1 MARSARVAFTK
12 MCGTGNDFIIIDNR
26 EGLLKEGLPELAKR
40 LCARPT
46 SIGGDGLILVE
57 SVQGA
62 DFFMRVFNPDGTE
75 PAMCGNGAR
84 CVARYAALKKIAQPE
99 MTFDTIAGQL
109 TATVKGS
116 RVKLRMTDP
125 KDLRLDVQIVDE
137 KREISADFVDTG
149 VPHVVLFA
157 DDLEKVEVDE
167 LGRMIRYH
175 KLFSPAGT
183 NVNFVSRGEN
193 NRLAI
198 RTYERGVEAETL
210 ACGTGSTA
218 AAVIAGLR
226 GYVKSPVEVRTR
238 GEDTLRIYFRRS
250 GDTLTDVYLEGETRV
265 IYEGALHR
273 EAFL

>member
-12 MCGTGNDFIIIDNR
+12 MCGTGNDFIMIDNR
-26 EGLLKEGLPELAKR
+26 EGLLKDGLPELAKR
-40 LCARPT
+40 LCTRPT

-57 SVQGA
+57 PAQGA

-125 KDLRLDVQIVDE
+125 KELKLDVQIADE

-157 DDLEKVEVDE
+157 DDLEKVEVAE

-183 NVNFVSRGEN
+183 NVNFVSRGEH

-265 IYEGALHR
+265 IYEGSLHR